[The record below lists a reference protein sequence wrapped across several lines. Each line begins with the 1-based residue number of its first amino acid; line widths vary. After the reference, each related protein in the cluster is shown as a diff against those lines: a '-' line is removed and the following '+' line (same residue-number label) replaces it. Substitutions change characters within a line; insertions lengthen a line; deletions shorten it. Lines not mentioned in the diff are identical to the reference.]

1 MKLMKNGCIALAV
14 MVLILFSG
22 TAQAYLV
29 TVDFDDIATPTPFNA
44 GGSVGTV
51 YYGVVPTSYTGLTW
65 IGWEVIGNSDVNKY
79 PGNTLTFPSQANAAY
94 PGDGSQAITSNGQ
107 AFNFMGAYF
116 ASFVGGGGAGTSLYI
131 EGFLNGISQGS
142 TTVPLT
148 GAMVYNSINFGNV
161 DELRFTDGYFL
172 MDDFKYDTNPVPIP
186 ATAYLFGSGLL
197 ALIGIRKKIQK

>member
-1 MKLMKNGCIALAV
+1 MMLMKNGCIALAV
-14 MVLILFSG
+14 MMLILFSG
-22 TAQAYLV
+22 TAQANLV
-29 TVDFDDIATPTPFNA
+29 TVDFDDVATPISYNV
-44 GGSVGTV
+44 GGIGTV

-65 IGWEVIGNSDVNKY
+65 IGWEVMGNGDVNKY
-79 PGNTLTFPSQANAAY
+79 PGNTLTFPSLANAAY
-94 PGDGSQAITSNGQ
+94 PGNGSNSITSNGQ

-116 ASFVGGGGAGTSLYI
+116 ASFVGGGGAGTSLNL

-161 DELRFTDGYFL
+161 DEVRFTDGYFL
-172 MDDFKYDTNPVPIP
+172 MDNFTYDTNPVPIP
-186 ATAYLFGSGLL
+186 PTAYLFGSGLL

>member
-1 MKLMKNGCIALAV
+1 MMLIKNGCIALAV
-14 MVLILFSG
+14 MMLILFSG
-22 TAQAYLV
+22 IAQANLV
-29 TVDFDDIATPTPFNA
+29 TVGFDDVGTTTSFNA

-51 YYGVVPTSYTGLTW
+51 YYDVLPTNYTGLTW
-65 IGWEVIGNSDVNKY
+65 TGWEVIGNSDVNKY
-79 PGNTLTFPSQANAAY
+79 PGNTLTFPSLANAAY
-94 PGDGSQAITSNGQ
+94 PGNGSNSRTSNGQ

-116 ASFVGGGGAGTSLYI
+116 ASFVGGGGAGNSLYI

-161 DELRFTDGYFL
+161 DELSFTDGYFL